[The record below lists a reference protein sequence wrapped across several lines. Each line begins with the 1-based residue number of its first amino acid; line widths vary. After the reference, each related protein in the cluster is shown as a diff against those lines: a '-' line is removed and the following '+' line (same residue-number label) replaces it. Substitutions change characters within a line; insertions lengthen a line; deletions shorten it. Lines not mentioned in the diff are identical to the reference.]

1 LAEASPPG
9 SGAASSEAPELTA
22 AHRAFERGDFFEA
35 RRLAAELKRAAKDE
49 ATRAAAD
56 GILKRLSFDPV
67 IVGLTV
73 ACLIFFGVT
82 LLLTL
87 GR

>member
-1 LAEASPPG
+1 VAD
-9 SGAASSEAPELTA
+9 AAATAPEPPDLIA

-35 RRLAAELKRAAKDE
+35 RRLAVELKRAAKDD
-49 ATRAAAD
+49 AARAAAD
-56 GILKRLSFDPV
+56 GILRRTSIDPV
-67 IVGLTV
+67 IVWLSAGCALFFV
-73 ACLIFFGVT
+73 AV